1 MLSRLQEAEPATRPG
16 GSQTSAGLALEA
28 RHVSKHFRRYVHR
41 NLSLKGRV
49 IDLLNGHRQQY
60 VEFDALRDVS
70 FSVPTGQ
77 MLAIVGRNGAGKS
90 TLLRILAR
98 VIQPDA
104 GDVRIHGRVS
114 PLLELGA
121 GFAYELSG
129 RRNIYLYGA
138 LLGLSRQEITEQL
151 ASIIDFSEI
160 GDFIDTPVK
169 FYSSGMFVRLGFSVA
184 IHAEPRVLLVDE
196 VLAVGDFAFQMKC
209 FDRMMEIRE
218 AGTTVVVVSH
228 NLNAVRKLCDRTVL
242 LHQGRQRFDGDTAEA
257 IGLFHALLG
266 EYRDPESDTTGV
278 TPGLATIDSVTL
290 HGDTGRQTG
299 HCNVGD
305 QLTVRV
311 AASFLCD
318 VENPVFGMT
327 VARTDERVAY
337 VDHSARDPIGPVRAG
352 DSLTVEFRF
361 PALLAMGSHTVR
373 ANITKPGGGE
383 TWALSPPVHFYVT
396 GRALGGAVDLGGR
409 FEVVRDGAGLPR

>member
-1 MLSRLQEAEPATRPG
+1 VTAVPAITVRNI
-16 GSQTSAGLALEA
+16 
-28 RHVSKHFRRYVHR
+28 SKRYVKYDDQPLLVNALHLRHR
-41 NLSLKGRV
+41 TRRSHLW
-49 IDLLNGHRQQY
+49 
-60 VEFDALRDVS
+60 ALRDVGFDVARGES
-70 FSVPTGQ
+70 IAV
-77 MLAIVGRNGAGKS
+77 IGRNGSGKS
-90 TLLRILAR
+90 TMLKILAGVTSPSR
-98 VIQPDA
+98 GSVV
-104 GDVRIHGRVS
+104 VRGRIAPLVS
-114 PLLELGA
+114 VGVGFHPELT
-121 GFAYELSG
+121 G
-129 RRNIYLYGA
+129 RENVYVNGTI
-138 LLGLSRQEITEQL
+138 LGLTRREIDQRFDAIL
-151 ASIIDFSEI
+151 DFSEI